1 MEVSGGVSLFPPS
14 SPIAKTNRRNPHGVD
29 VFQVPSVSD
38 AVENGLVVTN
48 ESTHDVTRLLQA
60 WCRGD
65 TAALDKLV
73 PLVYDELHRL
83 AHCYMAR
90 EWANNTLQ
98 TTALVHEAYLRLVDA
113 NEIEWKNR
121 VHFFAISANAMR
133 RILVEFARSRGSQK
147 RGGDVRK
154 MSLEEAAIL
163 PPEPDEDLLALD
175 SALTALAAFDPRK
188 AKVVELR
195 FFGGFTEQ
203 ETAEALGVSSD
214 TVLRDWKS
222 AKLWLYREMRR
233 WEAK

>member
-1 MEVSGGVSLFPPS
+1 M
-14 SPIAKTNRRNPHGVD
+14 
-29 VFQVPSVSD
+29 
-38 AVENGLVVTN
+38 N

-83 AHCYMAR
+83 AHGYMAR
-90 EWANNTLQ
+90 EWGANTLQ
-98 TTALVHEAYLRLVDA
+98 TTALVHEAYVRLVDA
-113 NEIEWKNR
+113 NAVEWKNR
-121 VHFFAISANAMR
+121 VHFFAISANVMR

-147 RGGDVRK
+147 RGGDVQK
-154 MSLEEAAIL
+154 VSLEEAMI
-163 PPEPDEDLLALD
+163 PSPEADEDLLALD

-188 AKVVELR
+188 AKVVEMR

-203 ETAEALGVSSD
+203 ETAETLGVSSD

-233 WEAK
+233 GEEK